1 MTVDTALIYLA
12 TTTQDFAQAQSILFL
27 IKLFSVDSNVQLHV
41 LDLLDEQDNW
51 APRN

>member
-27 IKLFSVDSNVQLHV
+27 IQLFSVDSNVQLHV